1 MFTNEKTGKTGK
13 NTQRNNIKLALIY
26 FLLVIFFIS
35 LLLFL

>member
-1 MFTNEKTGKTGK
+1 MFTNEKTGKTAK
-13 NTQRNNIKLALIY
+13 NSQKINIKLALIY